1 MIVALILA
9 AVTLRL
15 IPRGT
20 LVPEWLPYALGVL
33 ALAWPALRPAGVTR
47 DDTLPALAV
56 LLSSIGLAVV
66 ARLQPSLAQKQI
78 VWLAFSLVL
87 AVAAGPWLA
96 RFRVLAAY
104 KYIWILATIALF
116 FALALP
122 AELLT
127 VISRRSVEPTSPL
140 VAV

>member
-33 ALAWPALRPAGVTR
+33 ALAWPALRPAGGTR

-56 LLSSIGLAVV
+56 VV
-66 ARLQPSLAQKQI
+66 
-78 VWLAFSLVL
+78 
-87 AVAAGPWLA
+87 
-96 RFRVLAAY
+96 
-104 KYIWILATIALF
+104 
-116 FALALP
+116 
-122 AELLT
+122 
-127 VISRRSVEPTSPL
+127 
-140 VAV
+140 